1 MLHVERLTARYPGS
15 DVDVIS
21 EVGLEIPAGGAL
33 GLVGES
39 GSGKSTV
46 ARAILGLLPLSGASR
61 VVVDGVDTTMRG
73 PAETAHLRRRAQMVF
88 QDPNASLHPRLRVG
102 AAVAE
107 AAGVVPGRTRSEA
120 AQEVPR
126 LFDLVGLPAR
136 LADRYPFE
144 LSGGQRQ
151 RVAIARALAADPRLL
166 ILDEVTASLDVSI
179 QATVLN
185 LLRDLQEDLGLT
197 YLAISHDL
205 AVMRHLCDEI
215 AVMEGGSVK
224 ERAGAERLFASPRHP
239 YSAALL
245 DAVPR
250 IGRSEPRT
258 FVLVGEPTDAAHR
271 PPGCSFHGRC
281 PVGPEVVAERA
292 RCREEVPELL
302 GSPHAV
308 ACHYPLAVGEGV
320 DDTLPRE
327 HA

>member
-1 MLHVERLTARYPGS
+1 MLSVERLTARYPGT
-15 DVDVIS
+15 DVDVVS
-21 EVGLEIPAGGAL
+21 NVSFEIPAGSTL

-46 ARAILGLLPLSGASR
+46 ARAILGLLPLAGASR
-61 VVVDGVDTTMRG
+61 VEVDGVDTTLRG

-88 QDPNASLHPRLRVG
+88 QDPNASLHPRMRVG

-107 AAGVVPGRTRSEA
+107 AAAVVPGRSRA
-120 AQEVPR
+120 AAAAEVTR
-126 LFDLVGLPAR
+126 LFDLVGLPAG
-136 LADRYPFE
+136 LVDRYPFE

-185 LLRDLQEDLGLT
+185 LLRDLQGELGLT

-205 AVMRHLCDEI
+205 AVMRHLCDDI
-215 AVMEGGSVK
+215 AVMEGGAVK
-224 ERAGAERLFASPRHP
+224 ERAGSERLFASPRHP

-250 IGRSEPRT
+250 IGRSAPRT

-271 PPGCSFHGRC
+271 PRGCSFHGRC
-281 PVGPEVVAERA
+281 PIGPEVLDDRA

-302 GSPHAV
+302 GMPHAV
-308 ACHYPLAVGEGV
+308 ACHYPLAVADGVKGE
-320 DDTLPRE
+320 
-327 HA
+327 